1 MKGIPLG
8 QFGALQLAILLVI
21 GACNAVSG
29 SEGELARVDAE
40 AFEAVVRSQVPERAA
55 DSAGPPGFLRVDA
68 RPAGDNG
75 SLALGRPATLDLEG
89 LADSTSAS
97 TLATIGD
104 QRRAILG
111 LLRVEEGGPFVYPG
125 CGGIRSRRAR
135 GTVPVG
141 KCPAEWRRYVT
152 VGLPYR
158 GVAAVIDKARPAE
171 SPEPDSTGE
180 VWTVLVTESSIGP
193 GGQDWRQY
201 AWLLRRDP
209 LTYRLALSDRYLLS
223 WAE

>member
-1 MKGIPLG
+1 MRPADLVS
-8 QFGALQLAILLVI
+8 LQLAVLLVASE
-21 GACNAVSG
+21 GCNTVSG
-29 SEGELARVDAE
+29 SERELARVDAE
-40 AFEAVVRSQVPERAA
+40 AFETVVRAQVPERAA

-75 SLALGRPATLDLEG
+75 TLAVNRPAAIDLEE
-89 LADSTSAS
+89 LADSTSTH
-97 TLATIGD
+97 TLATIAH

-111 LLRVEEGGPFVYPG
+111 LLKVEEGGPFVYPG
-125 CGGIRSRRAR
+125 CGGTRSRRRKAS
-135 GTVPVG
+135 VPAPTG
-141 KCPAEWRRYVT
+141 KCPGEWRRYVT

-158 GVAAVIDKARPAE
+158 GVAAVIDKVRPVE
-171 SPEPDSTGE
+171 SPAPDSTGE

-209 LTYRLALSDRYLLS
+209 LTYRLALADRFLLS